1 MLYLLRRT
9 PVKTLKH
16 LPKFLP
22 TDNDLK
28 NTALISDDE
37 HEKLR
42 LDILDVKISF
52 LLKQQHG
59 DYPTGNVYLI
69 YP

>member
-42 LDILDVKISF
+42 LDIFECKKSAF
-52 LLKQQHG
+52 C
-59 DYPTGNVYLI
+59 
-69 YP
+69 